1 MSEKGTDMKT
11 KRIQVSQ
18 IHMPVS
24 HNAKEVLLKA
34 AKAAAVPYECVLTS
48 RIVRKSIDARKKNQV
63 HYTYRVELTIPASQ
77 RYARSRNISLSDE
90 VIFEPV
96 IKDKRAFNHS
106 PVVAGMGP
114 AGLFAGYLLALN
126 GCRPVIIERGKP
138 IEERVRDVEA
148 FWESGRLNPGSNVQ
162 FGEGGAGTFS
172 DGKLNTGVKDRF
184 GRNRFV
190 LETFVRFGA
199 PKDILY
205 DAKPHIGTDIL
216 IHVISGMREEMKAL
230 GARIFYESALT
241 DLVIQ
246 DSVLKGIVINHDR
259 QLETDAC
266 ILAVGH
272 SARDT
277 FRMLSARDIPME
289 AKPFAVGLRIEHPQ
303 ALLDERQYGC
313 GHSDL
318 LPRASY
324 KLTGRTSAGRSA
336 YTFCMCPGGYVVNAA
351 SGPNQTVVN
360 GMSDR
365 AQDSPNANSAVVL
378 GIPVSEFGNAD
389 DPLAGIAFQE
399 ALEQTAWELGNGM
412 IPQQLFGDY
421 ERNVVS
427 SSYGA
432 YDSCTKGKTVF
443 ANLRN
448 LFSDEMN
455 ADFREAVHLFGEKI
469 KGFDRPDA
477 ILSGVESRTSSPVRV
492 LRNECCESALSGLY
506 PCGEGAGYAG
516 GITSAAM
523 DGLRC
528 AQALLEGR

>member
-1 MSEKGTDMKT
+1 MKT

-24 HNAKEVLLKA
+24 HNTKEVLYKA
-34 AKAAAVPYECVLTS
+34 AKVAGVPYDSVMSS
-48 RIVRKSIDARKKNQV
+48 RIVRRSIDARKKNQV
-63 HYTYRVELTIPASQ
+63 HYTYRVELTIPANQ
-77 RYARSRNISLSDE
+77 RYARSRNISLSEE
-90 VIFEPV
+90 VRFDSVIHHTGSFTHPPV
-96 IKDKRAFNHS
+96 I
-106 PVVAGMGP
+106 AGMGP

-126 GCRPVIIERGKP
+126 GCSPILLERGKP
-138 IEERVRDVEA
+138 VEERIMDVRH
-148 FWESGRLNPGSNVQ
+148 FWETGQLDPHSNVQ

-199 PKDILY
+199 PEDILY

-216 IHVISGMREEMKAL
+216 IRVIANMREEMKSL
-230 GARIFYESALT
+230 GAQILYESTLT
-241 DLVIQ
+241 DLVVQ
-246 DSVLKGIVINHDR
+246 DSTLKGVVVNHDTE
-259 QLETDAC
+259 LETDAC
-266 ILAVGH
+266 ILSVGH

-277 FRMLSARDIPME
+277 FHMLAGRNIPME

-303 ALLDERQYGC
+303 ELLDARQYGE

-324 KLTGRTSAGRSA
+324 KLTGRTETGRSV
-336 YTFCMCPGGYVVNAA
+336 YTFCMCPGGYVVNASSDA
-351 SGPNQTVVN
+351 GQTVVN

-378 GIPVSEFGNAD
+378 SIPASEFQDAT

-399 ALEQTAWELGNGM
+399 ALEHKAWALGGGK
-412 IPQQLFGDY
+412 IPQQLFGDF
-421 ERNVVS
+421 ENNTVS
-427 SSYGA
+427 VSYGA
-432 YDSCTKGKTVF
+432 YSSCTKGETVF
-443 ANLRN
+443 ADLRK
-448 LFSDEMN
+448 LFSEEMN
-455 ADFREAVHLFGEKI
+455 RDLTEAVHLFGKKI

-477 ILSGVESRTSSPVRV
+477 ILSGVESRTSSPVRI
-492 LRNECCESALSGLY
+492 LRDETCQSDLKGLF

-528 AQALLEGR
+528 AEALLKGR

>member
-18 IHMPVS
+18 IYMPVS
-24 HNAKEVLLKA
+24 HNTKEVLIKA
-34 AKAAAVPYECVLTS
+34 AKMAAVPFDSVVSS
-48 RIVRKSIDARKKNQV
+48 RIMRRSVDARKKNQI
-63 HYTYRVELTIPASQ
+63 HYTYRVELTIPANC
-77 RYARSRNISLSDE
+77 RYARSRNISISEE
-90 VIFEPV
+90 VQFEPV
-96 IKDKRAFNHS
+96 IAYAKACPHP

-126 GCRPVIIERGKP
+126 GCCPILLERGKP
-138 IEERVRDVEA
+138 VEERIKDVEQ
-148 FWESGRLNPGSNVQ
+148 FWKTGCINPGSNVQ

-199 PKDILY
+199 PEDILY

-216 IHVISGMREEMKAL
+216 IRVISNMREEMKSL
-230 GARIFYESALT
+230 GAQIFYESALT
-241 DLVIQ
+241 DLVIS
-246 DSVLKGIVINHDR
+246 DGALKGVVINHDTE
-259 QLETDAC
+259 LETDAC
-266 ILAVGH
+266 ILSVGH

-277 FRMLSARDIPME
+277 FHMLAGRKIPME

-303 ALLDERQYGC
+303 ELLDERQYGPD
-313 GHSDL
+313 HSDL

-324 KLTGRTSAGRSA
+324 KLTGRTTAGRSV
-336 YTFCMCPGGYVVNAA
+336 YTFCMCPGGYVVNAS
-351 SGPNQTVVN
+351 SGPGQTVVN

-378 GIPVSEFGNAD
+378 SIPASEFKDAA

-399 ALEQTAWELGNGM
+399 ALEHKAWELGEGK
-412 IPQQLFGDY
+412 IPQQLFGDF
-421 ERNVVS
+421 ERKSVS
-427 SSYGA
+427 TSYGEFV
-432 YDSCTKGKTVF
+432 SCTKGETVF
-443 ANLRN
+443 ADLRS
-448 LFSDEMN
+448 LFSEEMN
-455 ADFREAVHLFGEKI
+455 RDFTEAVHLFGKKI
-469 KGFDRPDA
+469 KNFDRPDA
-477 ILSGVESRTSSPVRV
+477 ILSGVESRTSSPVRI
-492 LRNECCESALSGLY
+492 LRDENCESTLAGLY

-528 AQALLEGR
+528 AEALLRGR

>member
-1 MSEKGTDMKT
+1 MKT

-24 HNAKEVLLKA
+24 HNTKEVLYKAVKA
-34 AKAAAVPYECVLTS
+34 AGVPSDSVVSS
-48 RIVRKSIDARKKNQV
+48 RIVRRSIDARKKNQV
-63 HYTYRVELTIPASQ
+63 HYTYRVELTIPANQ
-77 RYARSRNISLSDE
+77 RYARSRNISLSDD
-90 VIFEPV
+90 VLFDPV
-96 IKDKRAFNHS
+96 IPHARAFDHP
-106 PVVAGMGP
+106 PVIAGMGP

-126 GCRPVIIERGKP
+126 GCSPVLLERGKP
-138 IEERVRDVEA
+138 VEERIRDVKQ
-148 FWESGRLNPGSNVQ
+148 FWETGQINPHSNVQ

-216 IHVISGMREEMKAL
+216 IRVIANMREEMKSL
-230 GARIFYESALT
+230 GAQILYESALT
-241 DLVIQ
+241 DLIIQ
-246 DSVLKGIVINHDR
+246 DSTLKGIVANHDTK
-259 QLETDAC
+259 LKTDAC
-266 ILAVGH
+266 ILSVGH

-277 FRMLSARDIPME
+277 FHMLVERDIPME

-303 ALLDERQYGC
+303 ELLDERQYGQD
-313 GHSDL
+313 HSDL

-324 KLTGRTSAGRSA
+324 KLTGRTETGRSV
-336 YTFCMCPGGYVVNAA
+336 YTFCMCPGGYVVNASSD
-351 SGPNQTVVN
+351 SGQTVVN

-378 GIPVSEFGNAD
+378 SIPASEFSDAA

-399 ALEQTAWELGNGM
+399 ALEQKAWELGKGC

-421 ERNVVS
+421 ESGIVS
-427 SSYGA
+427 TSYGA
-432 YDSCTKGKTVF
+432 YGSCTKGKTIF
-443 ANLRN
+443 ADLRS
-448 LFSDEMN
+448 LFSEEMN
-455 ADFREAVHLFGEKI
+455 RDFTEAVHLFGKKI
-469 KGFDRPDA
+469 KGFDRADA
-477 ILSGVESRTSSPVRV
+477 ILSGVESRTSSPVRI
-492 LRNECCESALSGLY
+492 LRDETCQSDLKGLF

-528 AQALLEGR
+528 AEALLTDR